1 MFPLQEM
8 KAYLRSHPQLARK
21 ALNAGVAVAQQ
32 NPAMTQQVMTAAATA
47 AVNKPARSTP
57 TDSGDNPFDA
67 PSRV

>member
-1 MFPLQEM
+1 M
-8 KAYLRSHPQLARK
+8 KASLRSHPQLARK

-47 AVNKPARSTP
+47 AVNKPARNSTP
-57 TDSGDNPFDA
+57 DAGSDNPFDA